1 MIMSRIPSILF
12 LSTALS
18 LTACGGGG
26 SDDITPEGPVHS
38 YVVSQVSVPTSTAM
52 ATEFGL
58 DLDGNKVVD
67 NALGMVLATLSG
79 YFNVQAAITGA
90 VDAGDI
96 VLLMDLQTKSYSS
109 AGAVG
114 LQVHLADTARVTP
127 APCTSTTDTVCRHH
141 LDGTGTFFIAADSPT
156 EALVTGKIAGG
167 TFNGGPGTLSLQIA
181 LGGTDAVQLDL
192 IGARA
197 KATGMSDDKIESV
210 TLAGALTQN
219 DLNTKVLPAIR
230 DQIVPVIADDCTMLT
245 MPPDCGCPM
254 GSTGKTILGLLD
266 TTPKD
271 CSVTLEEI
279 QNAPLIKSLLA
290 PDVTVNGQ
298 MALSLGLKVSAV
310 KATFPSPNKTANP

>member
-1 MIMSRIPSILF
+1 MTMSRISSILF

-18 LTACGGGG
+18 LTACSDDG
-26 SDDITPEGPVHS
+26 SDTITPEGPKNP

-96 VLLMDLQTKSYSS
+96 VLLMELQTKDFSS
-109 AGAVG
+109 SGAVG
-114 LQVHLADTARVTP
+114 LQVHLADTATVMP
-127 APCTSTTDTVCRHH
+127 AACASTTDTVCRRH
-141 LDGTGTFFIAADSPT
+141 LDGSGSFAIAADSPP
-156 EALVTGKIAGG
+156 AAIVTGKIAGG
-167 TFNGGPGTLSLQIA
+167 TFNGGPGNLSLQIA

-197 KATGMSDDKIESV
+197 KATGMSADKIESI

-230 DQIVPVIADDCTMLT
+230 DQILPVIADDCTMLT

-271 CSVTLEEI
+271 CAVTLEEI

-290 PDVTVNGQ
+290 PDVMIEGTA
-298 MALSLGLKVSAV
+298 ALSVGVKAAGV
-310 KATFPSPNKTANP
+310 KATLR